1 MKKTSSLLGLLFAG
15 VALLADPQTGIL
27 AAQSADVGAMSGA
40 TITWEN
46 YTASVQSAL
55 DTAGFSG

>member
-1 MKKTSSLLGLLFAG
+1 MKKTLSLPSLLFTG
-15 VALLADPQTGIL
+15 VALLANPQAAIL
-27 AAQSADVGAMSGA
+27 AAQSADIDAMSGA

-55 DTAGFSG
+55 DAAGFTG